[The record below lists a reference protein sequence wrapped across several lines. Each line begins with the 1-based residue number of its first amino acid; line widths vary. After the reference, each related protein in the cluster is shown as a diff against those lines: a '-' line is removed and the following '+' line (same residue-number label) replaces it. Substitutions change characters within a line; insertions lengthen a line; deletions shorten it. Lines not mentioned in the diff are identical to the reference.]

1 MQKRQNTGYADGMWD
16 CAASGHVDEDESMKM
31 ALIREAKEEL
41 GITIDIEDVEFATIT
56 HKYTSET
63 KSTYYNGF
71 FVVKKYSG
79 IPCIKEPEKCSDLK
93 WFNIEKLPDNLLPDR
108 KQALQNYL
116 LNIYYD
122 EFGWNRKK
130 DH

>member
-1 MQKRQNTGYADGMWD
+1 
-16 CAASGHVDEDESMKM
+16 
-31 ALIREAKEEL
+31 
-41 GITIDIEDVEFATIT
+41 
-56 HKYTSET
+56 